1 MSIKKYLS
9 FIIVRTLSV
18 TMLFSFVS
26 FDAYSSEASRSI
38 SSLSSSEATKRI
50 EELKKSLAVAKGEK
64 RGKIIKKIAEI
75 ENKVLE
81 KRLNS
86 SASRR

>member
-1 MSIKKYLS
+1 MSFRKYLS
-9 FIIVRTLSV
+9 FIVTKVLSV
-18 TMLFSFVS
+18 AMLFSFVS
-26 FDAYSSEASRSI
+26 FNAHAGDSSRDI
-38 SSLSSSEATKRI
+38 SSLSSAEADKRI
-50 EELKKSLAVAKGEK
+50 EELKKSLAVTKGDK